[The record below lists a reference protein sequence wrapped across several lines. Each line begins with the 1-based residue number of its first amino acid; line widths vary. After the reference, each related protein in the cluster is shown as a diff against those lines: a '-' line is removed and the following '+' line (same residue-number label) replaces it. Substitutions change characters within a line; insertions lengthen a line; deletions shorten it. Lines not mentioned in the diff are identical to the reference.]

1 FAMFKSG
8 ETLFLLLFVIGDAQG
23 SLEPFVIS
31 LMKFPS
37 TDGPTINVLYSETGN
52 ITENDVMLA
61 TASNAILIGFNVSAD
76 TGAQRLAET
85 NGISIRQY
93 DVIYRLIE
101 DVEKALKGLLGPE
114 FKPVVI
120 GHAEVR
126 AVFKIPKFGHIAG
139 CIIRDGEARRNAR
152 VRVLRQNKVEYEG
165 EVGSLK
171 REKEDVREVQKGIE
185 CGVGVKDYDGVHQGD
200 ILEFFVIQQVN

>member
-1 FAMFKSG
+1 
-8 ETLFLLLFVIGDAQG
+8 
-23 SLEPFVIS
+23 
-31 LMKFPS
+31 
-37 TDGPTINVLYSETGN
+37 
-52 ITENDVMLA
+52 MLA
-61 TASNAILIGFNVSAD
+61 TASHAILIGFSVSAD
-76 TGAQRLAET
+76 AAAQRLAES

-126 AVFKIPKFGHIAG
+126 AVFKIPRIGHVAG
-139 CIIRDGEARRNAR
+139 CLVRDGEARRNAK
-152 VRVLRQNKVEYEG
+152 VRVLRQNKVVFEG

-171 REKEDVREVQKGIE
+171 REKDDVREVTKGME
-185 CGVGVKDYDGVHQGD
+185 CGVGIKDFDEVRQGD
-200 ILEFFVIQQVN
+200 ILEFFVIQQVQ